1 MKVYDFI
8 PLEDKH
14 ILDVVSIT
22 ATVGALLNM
31 LPAVATLLSI
41 VWIAIRI
48 WETDTVQKHF
58 GHSREDVDSI
68 VAGALTKTGITED
81 AKHE

>member
-1 MKVYDFI
+1 
-8 PLEDKH
+8 
-14 ILDVVSIT
+14 
-22 ATVGALLNM
+22 M

-68 VAGALTKTGITED
+68 VAGALTKTVITED